1 LPSTKAGHNKKLIAP
16 FVTDMQ
22 NPVTPIIEA
31 ALAGEGFHDERRM
44 IPCPSEV
51 VHYGAA
57 TVDEN
62 LLRVGASSRNI
73 P

>member
-1 LPSTKAGHNKKLIAP
+1 MKAGHNEKLIAP

-31 ALAGEGFHDERRM
+31 ALAGEGFHDER
-44 IPCPSEV
+44 PSEV